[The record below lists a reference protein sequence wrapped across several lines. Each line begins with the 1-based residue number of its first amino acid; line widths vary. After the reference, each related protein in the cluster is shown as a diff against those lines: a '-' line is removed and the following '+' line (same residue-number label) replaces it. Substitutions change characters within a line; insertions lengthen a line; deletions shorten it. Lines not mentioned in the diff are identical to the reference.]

1 MGFQSSFFFRW
12 AVYSF
17 NTPICFFFHMLM
29 SMLLFIH
36 ISRYPSLSSQ
46 PCNSSD
52 RHLNNLI
59 NPLIRRNIQLILL
72 RHALC
77 QKPPTHKMP
86 PLKPLDQ
93 RLWRRQT
100 NQRIRII
107 FLSRSFVWRP
117 SFYIPTTRGID
128 SQDGDFCGGEGGDD
142 GRKGFAD
149 LAFEGEAE
157 DGVDDEI
164 GLGELG
170 VEV

>member
-1 MGFQSSFFFRW
+1 MGFQSSFDGQYTALIHRFVFF
-12 AVYSF
+12 Y
-17 NTPICFFFHMLM
+17 MLLP
-29 SMLLFIH
+29 MLLFIH
-36 ISRYPSLSSQ
+36 ISRYPSLASQ

-52 RHLNNLI
+52 RHLNNLV
-59 NPLIRRNIQLILL
+59 NPLIRRNIQVILH

-107 FLSRSFVWRP
+107 FLSRSFAWRP
-117 SFYIPTTRGID
+117 SFYSPTTRGIN
-128 SQDGDFCGGEGGDD
+128 SQDRDFCGGEGGDD
-142 GRKGFAD
+142 RRKGFAD